1 MLSTFLTLKS
11 SMVMIMHDTN
21 KWSAD
26 ALSIVGKDTVIS
38 PYVLVADNAEIGK
51 GCYIGPHS
59 VIERNVKISDYV
71 TVGAGVHFCPRVKV
85 SDAVTIGSNVSFTGL
100 ATDKVNEGRETII
113 EIGAVIGDGAI
124 IHGGISVGQYAQVA
138 PGALLTRSVPPNS
151 IVEGNPARIVGYVNT
166 SNTTRSVVE
175 SKISGDDLYKS
186 GVNGVCLYSFPL
198 IKDMRGSL
206 TVGEFERSIPF
217 PVKRYFMV
225 FDVPSVETRGEHA
238 HYCCHQFLICVKG
251 SISVVADDGRN
262 REEFVLNRPEL
273 GLYLPPMTWGI
284 QYKYSSDAVLLVF
297 ASEHYDAK
305 DYIRSYDDFL
315 EITRC

>member
-1 MLSTFLTLKS
+1 MLSTFLISNLERHLF
-11 SMVMIMHDTN
+11 MHDMN
-21 KWSAD
+21 KWSTDVSSFA
-26 ALSIVGKDTVIS
+26 SKDTVIS
-38 PYVLVADNAEIGK
+38 PYVLVADNAKIGK

-59 VIERNVKISDYV
+59 VIERNVKISDNV
-71 TVGAGVHFCPRVKV
+71 TVGAGVHFCPGVRV
-85 SDAVTIGSNVSFTGL
+85 SDAVTIGSSVSFTAL
-100 ATDKVNEGRETII
+100 ATDKLNEGRDTII

-151 IVEGNPARIVGYVNT
+151 IVEGNPARIVGYVNA
-166 SNTTRSVVE
+166 SSTTRSVVE

-186 GVNGVCLYSFPL
+186 DVNGVCLYSFPL

-238 HYCCHQFLICVKG
+238 HYRCHQFLICVKG

-262 REEFVLNRPEL
+262 REEFILNRPEL

-305 DYIRSYDDFL
+305 DYIRDYDDFL
-315 EITRC
+315 ELTR